1 MKRMLNYLIVTIG
14 LGLFGSLVSE
24 EKVLAANPS
33 TNVSVTTNQPKNQI
47 DKNQSFFDVL
57 LAPGATQELE
67 VVLRNNTEKDLVM
80 LASVNTA
87 VTNDNGVVDYSW
99 SVPFAQELAKENNQ
113 DPANLTIDVEKIA
126 YDSTLKVPLS
136 TIATIAPEIKV
147 PANSETIAKVTVD
160 MPKEAIRG
168 VIAGGVYLSQKADE
182 TENEETNQGVQI
194 KNKFVYVVGV
204 QLRQKA
210 DISELLPELILDPAK
225 ISPTQVNYRN
235 YLGVNLQNSE
245 PIYIRDLKVDAQI
258 TKKGQKGILFETA
271 ETGLKMAPNSNFNF
285 GINWNNQEF
294 KGGKYRLQLKAR
306 SEDYDKEWS
315 WEEDFT
321 IESDIAKKL
330 NQRAVEL
337 DKNSNLLLYLII
349 LALILLIILLV
360 IAYLMK
366 RHLDKK
372 KEMAKGNKQ
381 RQNKKPKS

>member
-1 MKRMLNYLIVTIG
+1 MKRMLNYLIVTIA

-24 EKVLAANPS
+24 ETVLAANPS

-99 SVPFAQELAKENNQ
+99 SIPFAQELAKENNQ
-113 DPANLTIDVEKIA
+113 DPANLNIDIEKIA

-160 MPKEAIRG
+160 MPKEAIKG
-168 VIAGGVYLSQKADE
+168 VIAGGVYLSQKEDE

-194 KNKFVYVVGV
+194 KNKFVYVVGI

-210 DISELLPELILDPAK
+210 DISDLLPELILDPAK

-315 WEEDFT
+315 WDEEFT
-321 IESDIAKKL
+321 IASETAKKL

-337 DKNSNLLLYLII
+337 EKDSNLLLYLII

-360 IAYLMK
+360 IAYLVK

-372 KEMAKGNKQ
+372 QEM
-381 RQNKKPKS
+381 KKSSRKVIK

>member
-1 MKRMLNYLIVTIG
+1 MLNYLIIG
-14 LGLFGSLVSE
+14 AVLVLSGSLVSQ
-24 EKVLAANPS
+24 EKALAANPS

-57 LAPGATQELE
+57 LAPGETQELE
-67 VVLRNNTEKDLVM
+67 VVLRNNTEKELVM

-99 SVPFAQELAKENNQ
+99 SVPEAKALATENNQ
-113 DPANLTIDVEKIA
+113 DQANLKIDVENIDYDKTLKFPLSRIAKIA
-126 YDSTLKVPLS
+126 Q
-136 TIATIAPEIKV
+136 EIKV
-147 PANSETIAKVTVD
+147 PANSEKVAKVTVD
-160 MPKEAIRG
+160 MPKEAIKG
-168 VIAGGVYLSQKADE
+168 VIAGGVYLSQKEDE
-182 TENEETNQGVQI
+182 SENDETNQGVQI
-194 KNKFVYVVGV
+194 KNKFVYVVGI

-210 DISELLPELILDPAK
+210 DISDILPELILDPAK

-258 TKKGQKGILFETA
+258 TKKGQKGILFEAA

-285 GINWNNQEF
+285 GINWHNQEF
-294 KGGKYRLQLKAR
+294 KGGKYQLQLKAR

-315 WEEDFT
+315 WNEEFT
-321 IESDIAKKL
+321 IESETAKKL

-337 DKNSNLLLYLII
+337 EKDSNLLLYLII

-360 IAYLMK
+360 IAYLVK

-372 KEMAKGNKQ
+372 KEMVKGNKKH
-381 RQNKKPKS
+381 QNKKPKS

>member
-33 TNVSVTTNQPKNQI
+33 TNVSVTTKQPKNQI

-160 MPKEAIRG
+160 MPKEAIKG
-168 VIAGGVYLSQKADE
+168 VIAGGVYLSQKEDE

-315 WEEDFT
+315 WDEEFT
-321 IESDIAKKL
+321 IASETAKKL

-337 DKNSNLLLYLII
+337 EKDSNLLLYLII

-360 IAYLMK
+360 IAYLVK

>member
-1 MKRMLNYLIVTIG
+1 MKRMLNYLIVTTV
-14 LGLFGSLVSE
+14 LLVVGSFVGDV
-24 EKVLAANPS
+24 KALAANPS

-57 LAPGATQELE
+57 LASGETQELE
-67 VVLRNNTEKDLVM
+67 VVLRNNTPKDLVM

-99 SVPFAQELAKENNQ
+99 SVPAAKALATENNQ
-113 DPANLTIDVEKIA
+113 DTTNLAIDVEKIA
-126 YDSTLKVPLS
+126 YDSTLKFPLS
-136 TIATIAPEIKV
+136 KIASIAEEIKV
-147 PANSETIAKVTVD
+147 PANSEKIAKVTVA
-160 MPKEAIRG
+160 MPKEAIEG
-168 VIAGGVYLSQKADE
+168 VIAGGVYLSQKEDE
-182 TENEETNQGVQI
+182 TETDENNQGVQI
-194 KNKFVYVVGV
+194 KNKFVYVVGI
-204 QLRQKA
+204 QLRQKV
-210 DISELLPELILDPAK
+210 DISKILPELLLDPAK

-235 YLGVNLQNSE
+235 YLGVNLQNSQ
-245 PIYIRDLKVDAQI
+245 PIYIRDLKVEAQVR
-258 TKKGQKGILFETA
+258 KKGQKGVLYESI

-294 KGGKYRLQLKAR
+294 KGGKYQLQLKAR

-337 DKNSNLLLYLII
+337 DKDSNLLLYLII

>member
-160 MPKEAIRG
+160 MPKEAIKG
-168 VIAGGVYLSQKADE
+168 VIAGGVYLSQKEDE

-315 WEEDFT
+315 WDEEFT
-321 IESDIAKKL
+321 IASETAKKL

-337 DKNSNLLLYLII
+337 EKDSNLLLYLII

-360 IAYLMK
+360 IAYLVK

-372 KEMAKGNKQ
+372 QEM
-381 RQNKKPKS
+381 KKSSRKVIK

>member
-33 TNVSVTTNQPKNQI
+33 TNVSVTTKQPKNQI

-160 MPKEAIRG
+160 MPKEAIKG

-315 WEEDFT
+315 WDEEFT
-321 IESDIAKKL
+321 IASETAKKL

-337 DKNSNLLLYLII
+337 EKDSNLLLYLII

-360 IAYLMK
+360 IAYLVK

>member
-1 MKRMLNYLIVTIG
+1 MKRIFNYLIVMIG

-24 EKVLAANPS
+24 ERVFAANPS
-33 TNVSVTTNQPKNQI
+33 TNVSVTTNQPKNQL

-99 SVPFAQELAKENNQ
+99 SVPLAKELAKENNQ
-113 DPANLTIDVEKIA
+113 DQANLKIDVEKIA

-147 PANSETIAKVTVD
+147 PANSETIAKVTID
-160 MPKEAIRG
+160 MPKEAIKG
-168 VIAGGVYLSQKADE
+168 VIAGGVYLSQKEDATD
-182 TENEETNQGVQI
+182 NDETNQGVQI

-210 DISELLPELILDPAK
+210 DISELLPELILDPTK

-271 ETGLKMAPNSNFNF
+271 ETGLKMAPNSNFNL

-294 KGGKYRLQLKAR
+294 KGGKYQLQLKAR

-315 WEEDFT
+315 WDEEFT
-321 IESDIAKKL
+321 IASETAKKL

-337 DKNSNLLLYLII
+337 EKDSNLLLYLII

-360 IAYLMK
+360 IAYLVK

-372 KEMAKGNKQ
+372 KEME
-381 RQNKKPKS
+381 KSSRKVIK

>member
-33 TNVSVTTNQPKNQI
+33 TNVSVTTKQPKNQI

-315 WEEDFT
+315 WDEEFT
-321 IESDIAKKL
+321 IASETAKKL

-337 DKNSNLLLYLII
+337 EKDSNPLLYLII

-360 IAYLMK
+360 IAYLVK